1 MSGKALYI
9 SAVHVDNERGG
20 EECDE
25 CADDTGGV
33 AVHEVHESERAEAV
47 QRGSNAASEGNVA
60 GNSHDDYKHGEQ

>member
-33 AVHEVHESERAEAV
+33 AVHEVHESERAEAY
-47 QRGSNAASEGNVA
+47 SEEA
-60 GNSHDDYKHGEQ
+60 MQLPRET